1 MTYWCEN
8 CKMGIDEDEAIGEE
22 GYEVIDGFRFHNP
35 YEDIIKCPHCG
46 EELSAEADRCP
57 ICGEWKFE
65 DDYIC
70 HDCVD
75 EIARYVKDMLKDY
88 AFAHDMCESEAKE
101 YFNLWLDQKGEI

>member
-1 MTYWCEN
+1 MTYWCRN
-8 CKMGIDEDEAIGEE
+8 CEQAVTDIDIVTHEV
-22 GYEVIDGFRFHNP
+22 YEDGFLNP
-35 YEDIIKCPHCG
+35 YETTDSCPYCG
-46 EELSAEADRCP
+46 EELTLEEAVECP
-57 ICGEWKFE
+57 ICGEWMCE

-75 EIARYVKDMLKDY
+75 EIARYVKDMLRDY